1 MEELKA
7 PEGYVKGLPSGI
19 SVAETGELQHVQ
31 MVDRTTKI
39 EISKIHAPQDTK
51 MPVLDMD
58 HEHPETGEKP
68 YEREVV
74 TGDIASYTYSSV
86 PGAKLALYPARRV
99 YSADTEKYP
108 KGYYLVKT
116 QDTPLV
122 WEDSNSTASNP
133 VWNTAEW
140 NSENE
145 PAYFERIPAGDY
157 LLEEIETPEGFV
169 TADPVEITIGDQS
182 EVEIVCM
189 KNDTTKVEIEK
200 FFTDEHG
207 EKVQLSG
214 RNLAFIRQWSMQKG
228 KLFTM
233 RMARRYMMPVFWHH
247 LRAALLRIIRISAMH
262 LKKRM
267 RPMVWIFHYLAGR
280 RMGRKNLQPSQ
291 LRR

>member
-1 MEELKA
+1 M
-7 PEGYVKGLPSGI
+7 
-19 SVAETGELQHVQ
+19 
-31 MVDRTTKI
+31 
-39 EISKIHAPQDTK
+39 
-51 MPVLDMD
+51 
-58 HEHPETGEKP
+58 
-68 YEREVV
+68 
-74 TGDIASYTYSSV
+74 
-86 PGAKLALYPARRV
+86 
-99 YSADTEKYP
+99 
-108 KGYYLVKT
+108 
-116 QDTPLV
+116 
-122 WEDSNSTASNP
+122 
-133 VWNTAEW
+133 
-140 NSENE
+140 
-145 PAYFERIPAGDY
+145 
-157 LLEEIETPEGFV
+157 EEIETPEGFV

-214 RNLAFIRQWSMQKG
+214 ADLAFIRQWSMQKG

-233 RMARRYMMPVFWHH
+233 RMARRVYDARVHWHH